1 MSGGCLYDHRELG
14 PGDRTRAV
22 GVEGGEG
29 GEGYLLAIIEI
40 STVQSSAQ
48 TYIRNVILF
57 IDTSNNV

>member
-29 GEGYLLAIIEI
+29 YLLAIIEI

-48 TYIRNVILF
+48 TFIRNVILF